1 MARNLGKSLTEDD
14 LKFIFENKGKM
25 KQKDIAQIL
34 GVTAS
39 CVNHYVRIELNPKEV
54 IKPGCFD
61 IVSECKKWG
70 I

>member
-39 CVNHYVRIELNPKEV
+39 CVNQHLRPAAKVVVMDCY
-54 IKPGCFD
+54 FD
-61 IVSECKKWG
+61 IDKEAKKYG
-70 I
+70 YL